1 MFKYIFVFTI
11 LFFSVNIYA
20 KEYRSIFGFTA
31 NIPNTFIVITSLNH
45 ADSINR
51 LEERGYDSSVL
62 LELLEDIKYKK
73 NLETIVDIS
82 GHESESFN
90 FNEVEN
96 ESIINDSYLKEL
108 CPYVPEL
115 FADMA
120 KKYVHQYSCKMIK
133 IKNLPSDVVYML
145 HDSLYSEDN
154 LMIQY
159 QFYLKEKQY
168 LTFSGECLKKNCK
181 EIQKIMEQILLSIRM

>member
-62 LELLEDIKYKK
+62 VELLEDIKYKK

-90 FNEVEN
+90 FNELEN
-96 ESIINDSYLKEL
+96 ESIINDSYLK
-108 CPYVPEL
+108 
-115 FADMA
+115 
-120 KKYVHQYSCKMIK
+120 
-133 IKNLPSDVVYML
+133 
-145 HDSLYSEDN
+145 
-154 LMIQY
+154 
-159 QFYLKEKQY
+159 
-168 LTFSGECLKKNCK
+168 
-181 EIQKIMEQILLSIRM
+181 